1 MAGVFRSGATAVI
14 SGGAS
19 GVGFAFAKLCRGH
32 GMNLAL
38 LDISSSNLEKAR
50 EALKPKDNEKTETY
64 TMDVSSMSDWSKVR
78 VDVESKFGSVDLLM
92 LNAGAAF
99 QPEGGKPWE
108 DPEYFHK
115 TFAVNVFGPV
125 NGLAAFLPLVQK
137 TKDSASVVIT
147 GSKQGITN
155 PPGNPAYNASK
166 SMVKTITEHLAHDL
180 RTSNPNISVHLL
192 IPGWSFYGP
201 SRRSRRMW
209 IKYTKTPQPGRRVF
223 SLEGEHSLGCH
234 KRER

>member
-19 GVGFAFAKLCRGH
+19 GIGFAFAKLCCSH

-38 LDISSSNLEKAR
+38 LNISSSNLQTAR
-50 EALKPKDNEKTETY
+50 EVLKPKNNEKTETY

-92 LNAGAAF
+92 LNAGASF
-99 QPEGGKPWE
+99 QPEGGKQWE

-137 TKDSASVVIT
+137 TKDSASIVIT

-155 PPGNPAYNASK
+155 PPGDPAYNASK
-166 SMVKTITEHLAHDL
+166 AAVKTLAEHLSFDL
-180 RTSNPNISVHLL
+180 RDTKTSVHLL
-192 IPGWSFYGP
+192 
-201 SRRSRRMW
+201 
-209 IKYTKTPQPGRRVF
+209 V
-223 SLEGEHSLGCH
+223 
-234 KRER
+234 